1 MKRLI
6 VAAIALSAAA
16 SPAAAQSA
24 KDLEN
29 DQKNTNSILTYGMG
43 YGQQRYSP
51 LKQIDK
57 STVQNLVPVW
67 NYSLASNRG
76 QESHPIIHD
85 GVMYLTTHE
94 STVALNP
101 LTGKQIWKTKVD
113 YPAETPRVACC
124 GIVNRGVAIYQG
136 KLYRTTL
143 DAHVV
148 ALDAKTGKVIW
159 KQKAIDFR
167 AGYSQT
173 VTPLIANGVVVTGIS
188 GGEYG
193 IRGFLDGWDPETG
206 KRLWRRY
213 TIPAKGEKGNETWPG
228 DTWKHGG
235 APTWLTGTYDAKL
248 DLVYWGTGNAGPW
261 NPTVRKGDN
270 LYTNSVL
277 AIRPKTGE
285 IVWHYQFSP
294 NDPYDYDGVNEL
306 VMATLQVDGQDRDV
320 IMQANRNG
328 FFYILDRKT
337 GKLLRANKFV
347 KVTWADKIDMKSGR
361 PVETAIT
368 ASIRKGNKEEIWP
381 SAFGGKNWSPMA
393 FDPARRLAFVNTLN
407 FGWTY
412 KTVEPKL
419 RVGTFY
425 FGVEFAW
432 VWPQGNRGYL
442 KAIDPLTGNSKWQV
456 GSGIPRMAGVLA
468 TGGGLVFTG
477 RMTGEFEAFD
487 ADSGQKLWSF
497 QTGSGTIGQPVTWT
511 ANGRQYITVLNG
523 VGGVY
528 SLFSGDK
535 RLASVPAGGSVWTF
549 ALMPK

>member
-173 VTPLIANGVVVTGIS
+173 VTPLIANGVVITGIS

>member
-1 MKRLI
+1 M
-6 VAAIALSAAA
+6 
-16 SPAAAQSA
+16 
-24 KDLEN
+24 
-29 DQKNTNSILTYGMG
+29 
-43 YGQQRYSP
+43 
-51 LKQIDK
+51 KQIDK

-173 VTPLIANGVVVTGIS
+173 VTPLIANGVVITGIS

>member
-6 VAAIALSAAA
+6 VAAITLSAAA

-173 VTPLIANGVVVTGIS
+173 VTPLIANGVVITGIS

>member
-6 VAAIALSAAA
+6 VAAIALGTAA

-29 DQKNTNSILTYGMG
+29 DQKNTSSILTYGMG

-76 QESHPIIHD
+76 QESHPIIHN

-94 STVALNP
+94 STIALDP

-159 KQKAIDFR
+159 RQKAIDFR

-173 VTPLIANGVVVTGIS
+173 VAPLIANGVVITGIS

-270 LYTNSVL
+270 LYTNTVL

-306 VMATLQVDGQDRDV
+306 VMATLKVDGQDRDV

-328 FFYILDRKT
+328 FFYVLDRKT
-337 GKLLRANKFV
+337 GKLLRASKFV

-361 PVETAIT
+361 PVEAAVT
-368 ASIRKGNKEEIWP
+368 ASVRKGNKEEVWP
-381 SAFGGKNWSPMA
+381 SALGGKNWSPMA
-393 FDPARRLAFVNTLN
+393 FDPIRRLAFVNTLN
-407 FGWTY
+407 IGWTY

-432 VWPQGNRGYL
+432 VWPQENRGYL

-487 ADSGQKLWSF
+487 ADNGQKLWSF

-511 ANGRQYITVLNG
+511 ANGRQYITIVNG